1 MRKSKPPN
9 PTIAIKSASRSEVL
23 DLVHYMIY
31 SVIMIKLN
39 IHEAKT
45 HLSEYL
51 AKVEAGEIV
60 LLCRR
65 NTPVAEIRA
74 LPQRLKEPRPI
85 GLAKGAFQISKS
97 FFEPLPDEVLAAFE
111 GRDL

>member
-1 MRKSKPPN
+1 M
-9 PTIAIKSASRSEVL
+9 KSAGRSEVL

-31 SVIMIKLN
+31 SMTMIKLN

-51 AKVEAGEIV
+51 AKVEAGETI

-85 GLAKGAFQISKS
+85 GLAKGTFRVPKS
-97 FFEPLPDEVLAAFE
+97 FFESLPDEVLVAFE

>member
-1 MRKSKPPN
+1 M
-9 PTIAIKSASRSEVL
+9 KSANRSEVL
-23 DLVHYMIY
+23 DVVHYMVY
-31 SVIMIKLN
+31 SMVMIKLN

-51 AKVEAGEIV
+51 AKVEAGETV

-85 GLAKGAFQISKS
+85 GLAKGTFRVPKS
-97 FFEPLPDEVLAAFE
+97 FFEPLPDEVLTAFE